1 MNHEPTMPANPPAQ
15 SALQLGTKGAAL
27 SARISRRLPQHCTE
41 VVDGTAPAIVRRS
54 GRGRGRFQPPVPA
67 VRIRLRDLLPLVAMA
82 QKNHFIWLKDFLDD
96 EVGISDD
103 LHDVLMAFRGTRPA

>member
-1 MNHEPTMPANPPAQ
+1 MAPHLRLFAGPGDDLDGQEPTMPAP
-15 SALQLGTKGAAL
+15 T
-27 SARISRRLPQHCTE
+27 
-41 VVDGTAPAIVRRS
+41 
-54 GRGRGRFQPPVPA
+54 
-67 VRIRLRDLLPLVAMA
+67 VRIRLRDLLPLVALA

>member
-1 MNHEPTMPANPPAQ
+1 MAPHLRLFAGSDEEVEDYGPPIP
-15 SALQLGTKGAAL
+15 S
-27 SARISRRLPQHCTE
+27 
-41 VVDGTAPAIVRRS
+41 
-54 GRGRGRFQPPVPA
+54 

-103 LHDVLMAFRGTRPA
+103 LHDVLMAFRGSRPA

>member
-1 MNHEPTMPANPPAQ
+1 MGPH
-15 SALQLGTKGAAL
+15 L
-27 SARISRRLPQHCTE
+27 RLYSGPDQE
-41 VVDGTAPAIVRRS
+41 LEEFDDTAPE
-54 GRGRGRFQPPVPA
+54 PN

-103 LHDVLMAFRGTRPA
+103 LHEVLMAFRGSKPA